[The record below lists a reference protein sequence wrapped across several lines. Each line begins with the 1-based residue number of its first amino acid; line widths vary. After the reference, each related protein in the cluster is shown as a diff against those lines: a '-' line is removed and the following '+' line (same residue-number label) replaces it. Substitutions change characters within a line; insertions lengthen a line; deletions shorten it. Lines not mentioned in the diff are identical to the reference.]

1 MEPVTLTA
9 TAITTLIFSEAL
21 KEGGKALGKGV
32 SEQVSQLLSAIRQK
46 FRAVGTEGV
55 LTRVQNQPTE
65 QNKSMFQVEL
75 AAQMDEDEAFG
86 KHLSELVKQLESA
99 GVIRQVMAY
108 DIEAKGTL
116 ELEDATQEAIR
127 GKDVDQRMAEKL
139 KGGDVKLN
147 NLNQRS

>member
-21 KEGGKALGKGV
+21 KEGGKALGQGI
-32 SEQVSQLLSAIRQK
+32 SEKVSQLFSAIGQK
-46 FRAVGTEGV
+46 FRAVGTEGL

-65 QNKSMFQVEL
+65 HNKSIFQAEL
-75 AAQMDEDEAFG
+75 ETQMNEDKAFAN
-86 KHLSELVKQLESA
+86 HLSELIKQLESA
-99 GVIRQVMAY
+99 GTIRQVMAR
-108 DIEAKGTL
+108 DIKAKGTL
-116 ELEDATQEAIR
+116 ELEDATQEAMR
-127 GKDVDQRMAEKL
+127 GKDVEQTMAEKL